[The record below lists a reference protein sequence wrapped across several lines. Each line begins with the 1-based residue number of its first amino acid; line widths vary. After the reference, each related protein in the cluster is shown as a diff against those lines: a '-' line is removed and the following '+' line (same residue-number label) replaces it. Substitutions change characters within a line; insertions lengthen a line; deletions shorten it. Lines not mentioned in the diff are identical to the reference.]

1 MPSQPTANDGQFP
14 SLHAIWPSFVFST
27 AHRCPIGAV
36 ARPLVQ
42 EKAQARFPPRQSSP
56 SAGGS
61 RGKGCWLLLGPR
73 TARGWWM
80 EDEPQEPH
88 ADAEHTRLARLAG
101 LTSPSRRHLL
111 ACAALCDREAARVR
125 RPLCPPAIHIRH
137 SPTAAAARKHSSCW
151 NKRCTEGSGA
161 WCAHAYNHLILAPAL
176 QTRLSLATQGPGSQ
190 RCLTSLQPHPGISFG

>member
-1 MPSQPTANDGQFP
+1 VPSQPAANDGQFP
-14 SLHAIWPSFVFST
+14 SLHAIWPSLVFST
-27 AHRCPIGAV
+27 AHRCPIGEV

-61 RGKGCWLLLGPR
+61 RGKGCWLLAAAWTPDG
-73 TARGWWM
+73 ARGWWM

-125 RPLCPPAIHIRH
+125 RPLCPPATH
-137 SPTAAAARKHSSCW
+137 TTYDYSCYCCCE
-151 NKRCTEGSGA
+151 KAQLALEQTLHRGESGA
-161 WCAHAYNHLILAPAL
+161 SVC
-176 QTRLSLATQGPGSQ
+176 TRL
-190 RCLTSLQPHPGISFG
+190 